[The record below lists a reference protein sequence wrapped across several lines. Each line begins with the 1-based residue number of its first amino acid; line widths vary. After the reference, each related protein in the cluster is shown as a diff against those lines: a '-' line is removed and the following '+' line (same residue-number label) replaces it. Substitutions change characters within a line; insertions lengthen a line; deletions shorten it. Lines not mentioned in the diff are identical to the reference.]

1 MASQISTLLTVSNIH
16 SALPLTHSTSLYKIF
31 QSLFLI
37 ECPSADASALQNVQ
51 LNAAF
56 LEYLSS
62 QRVARVKL
70 LLRVWWLQ
78 SLKSETTEDSRSQED
93 NEIGDMESKE
103 EIESRLKTQ
112 ERKWGKGELSD
123 MDILD
128 KLEEYIRDGVKSF
141 CVCFDGQDVEAM
153 VKMEEVR
160 RKVDG
165 ILEKATSSFW
175 PSFICQTREVL

>member
-1 MASQISTLLTVSNIH
+1 M
-16 SALPLTHSTSLYKIF
+16 
-31 QSLFLI
+31 
-37 ECPSADASALQNVQ
+37 
-51 LNAAF
+51 
-56 LEYLSS
+56 
-62 QRVARVKL
+62 
-70 LLRVWWLQ
+70 
-78 SLKSETTEDSRSQED
+78 KSETTEDSRSQED